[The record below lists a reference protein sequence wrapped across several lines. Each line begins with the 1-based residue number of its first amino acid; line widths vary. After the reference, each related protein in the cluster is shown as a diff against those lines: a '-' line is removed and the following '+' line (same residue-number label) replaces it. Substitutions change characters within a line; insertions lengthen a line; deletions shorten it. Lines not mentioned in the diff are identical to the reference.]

1 MKFEPTSYKTKTDEF
16 ITIRTAHEDEAKAL
30 RDLKL
35 EIIGGSMT
43 IPMHP
48 EEYKNDETGERD
60 LIKKY
65 NDSSNSILLVAE
77 ANHQLIGMIDL
88 TGNERK
94 IMAHTAMIGMS
105 IKEGWR
111 NKGVGTSLIKGV
123 LDWAKSFSDLEVI
136 WLEVY
141 ANNELGLGLYKKMG
155 FKISGKIERFFKHKN
170 VYFDNIKMY
179 QLLPKKE

>member
-1 MKFEPTSYKTKTDEF
+1 MKFKPTLYQTKTGES
-16 ITIRTAHEDEAKAL
+16 ITIRIAREDEAKTL

-43 IPMHP
+43 IPMYP
-48 EEYKNDETGERD
+48 EEYNHDEAGERV

-65 NDSSNSILLVAE
+65 NESPNSILLVAE
-77 ANHQLIGMIDL
+77 SNNQLIGMIDL

-105 IKEGWR
+105 IKEDWR
-111 NKGVGTSLIKGV
+111 NKGVGTALIKGV
-123 LDWAKSFSDLEVI
+123 LDWAKSSSDLEVI

-141 ANNELGLGLYKKMG
+141 ANNDLGLGLYKKMG

-179 QLLPKKE
+179 QLIK

>member
-1 MKFEPTSYKTKTDEF
+1 MKFEPTNYKTKTGES
-16 ITIRTAHEDEAKAL
+16 ITIRTAREDEAKEL

-35 EIIGGSMT
+35 KIIKTSMT
-43 IPMHP
+43 IPMYP
-48 EEYKNDETGERD
+48 EEYRHDETGERE

-65 NDSSNSILLVAE
+65 NESSNSILLVAE
-77 ANHQLIGMIDL
+77 ANNQLIGMIDL

-105 IKEGWR
+105 IDEGWR
-111 NKGVGTSLIKGV
+111 NKGVGTYLIKGV
-123 LDWAKSFSDLEVI
+123 LDWAKLSSDLEVI
-136 WLEVY
+136 WLDVY

-155 FKISGKIERFFKHKN
+155 FKISGKIERFFKYKN

-179 QLLPKKE
+179 QLIK